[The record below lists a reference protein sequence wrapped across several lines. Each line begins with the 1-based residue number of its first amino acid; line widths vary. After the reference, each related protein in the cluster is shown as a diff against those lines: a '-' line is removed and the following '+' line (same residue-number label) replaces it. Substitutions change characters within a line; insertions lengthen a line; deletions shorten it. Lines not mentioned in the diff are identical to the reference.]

1 MKDSIRIFQ
10 LSNYVKPQIKE
21 EMGKEWVLNGRGNW
35 FFQYVIDRYNGSPT
49 NAALID
55 AYVDRIYGRGI
66 SIVNAKSNA
75 GEYVRLLSILPKKD
89 LRKICRDFYE
99 FGSATLQIRYSKAT
113 KRSIAKIEH
122 LERQLVAPNR
132 INEKGEI
139 DTYWVCSDWKNVN
152 QNEPI
157 PYPAFGTSNKGVEI
171 YEIKPYS
178 PGKTYFA
185 DPCYLPSLQ
194 YANLEEEIANFSVR
208 HIQNGLSA
216 GWIVNFN
223 GGEPLD
229 PDLKDKLELQVKSCI
244 TGSNNAGAVI
254 VSFNDNK
261 DVAPTIDVIE
271 SNGNHEQWEFWAGEA
286 RQQILVGHRVT
297 TPMLFGVKDNTG
309 LGNNANEMQEGNRF
323 LEKYSVGPHQNE
335 ILDALQ
341 EIVQVNNI
349 GSPLVFLPLEEE
361 DEKEEKVEE
370 KPTEQEIQMAKH
382 LDGCADDLIMLG
394 EDEEQEDWECV
405 MTEEVDYLLEPVR
418 DKMILSLATTG
429 RAIPNAKSEQDSR
442 QFKIRYQYA
451 PLATSDNSREFCR
464 KMVAA
469 SKVYRKEDIIRM
481 GHESVNPGWGP
492 GGVDNYSIW
501 LYKGGGDCHHKWMRK
516 TYVKKSVAG
525 ENPNVDVR
533 SPLAE
538 LISTSEAR
546 RRGDR
551 TRNEREVSM
560 RPTDMPNNGFL
571 KPRNG

>member
-1 MKDSIRIFQ
+1 MSVRVFE

-157 PYPAFGTSNKGVEI
+157 PYPAFGTSKKGVEI

-341 EIVQVNNI
+341 EIVQVNDI

-370 KPTEQEIQMAKH
+370 KPKEEEVKLSSHI
-382 LDGCADDLIMLG
+382 DGAADYLVSLG
-394 EDEEQEDWECV
+394 EEI
-405 MTEEVDYLLEPVR
+405 TEEWETIDEREVVGHT
-418 DKMILSLATTG
+418 LSETQLNTIIELASTPPG
-429 RAIPNAKSEQDSR
+429 DARKSSEQDTSL
-442 QFKIRYQYA
+442 FKIRYKYA
-451 PLATSDNSREFCR
+451 GSQNPEREFCQKLIKAGKIYR
-464 KMVAA
+464 IEDLEAA
-469 SKVYRKEDIIRM
+469 ENQVLQKGM
-481 GHESVNPGWGP
+481 GPNGT
-492 GGVDNYSIW
+492 DTYSIF
-501 LYKGGGDCHHKWMRK
+501 LYKGGVNCKHWWQRIIYLRK
-516 TYVKKSVAG
+516 GNKRIGV
-525 ENPNVDVR
+525 N
-533 SPLAE
+533 
-538 LISTSEAR
+538 EAR
-546 RRGDR
+546 RMILELEPKDR
-551 TRNEREVSM
+551 EAAKWEQNPKEVAQIAG
-560 RPTDMPNNGFL
+560 PNNNHWKL
-571 KPRNG
+571 N